1 MTGWFMSQFSGRLA
15 GGRFSV
21 FIIGPMGNDKDI
33 PQDQSGQGPFGRWFR
48 RRRSPERT
56 QVPISAHTS
65 NIGDAANSVLRS
77 LGLTGAEF
85 EVYVP
90 DQLVSA
96 AIKDDV
102 FHRIDMADLGIADIS
117 TTSRNVMYEIAYFN
131 ALGTP
136 LILIDYHGTT
146 PPFYLVQ
153 SRVLRVTDYT
163 VEELTSQL
171 EPVMSKHLKGE
182 ANLSENPIT
191 QFYGAALVDVSA
203 ATGAA
208 VGFFENFAHHVL
220 VQGGVLDQHPEIR
233 ELVMLKP
240 ERINDLQRD
249 NARVSAVMQ
258 SAGRRTLKAPS
269 HPRKEVTARVL
280 SDAIVDFPTPLYA
293 LDSAP
298 RYRKLRDRM
307 RSMGAPQARVDDML
321 AKFEAKL
328 IDSYFMMV
336 ENLISDAKN
345 MSRQS
350 WRVVDIAAFEA
361 NGLQRP

>member
-1 MTGWFMSQFSGRLA
+1 
-15 GGRFSV
+15 
-21 FIIGPMGNDKDI
+21 
-33 PQDQSGQGPFGRWFR
+33 
-48 RRRSPERT
+48 
-56 QVPISAHTS
+56 
-65 NIGDAANSVLRS
+65 
-77 LGLTGAEF
+77 
-85 EVYVP
+85 
-90 DQLVSA
+90 
-96 AIKDDV
+96 
-102 FHRIDMADLGIADIS
+102 
-117 TTSRNVMYEIAYFN
+117 
-131 ALGTP
+131 
-136 LILIDYHGTT
+136 
-146 PPFYLVQ
+146 
-153 SRVLRVTDYT
+153 
-163 VEELTSQL
+163 
-171 EPVMSKHLKGE
+171 
-182 ANLSENPIT
+182 
-191 QFYGAALVDVSA
+191 
-203 ATGAA
+203 
-208 VGFFENFAHHVL
+208 
-220 VQGGVLDQHPEIR
+220 
-233 ELVMLKP
+233 MLKP

-321 AKFEAKL
+321 AKFEVKL
-328 IDSYFMMV
+328 IDSYFVMV

>member
-1 MTGWFMSQFSGRLA
+1 MSQFSGRLA

-21 FIIGPMGNDKDI
+21 FIIGPMGSDKDVSL
-33 PQDQSGQGPFGRWFR
+33 DEGGQSAFSRWFR
-48 RRRSPERT
+48 RRRSPEKT
-56 QVPISAHTS
+56 QVPVSAHTS
-65 NIGDAANSVLRS
+65 NIGEAAKSVLRS
-77 LGLTGAEF
+77 LGLTEAQF
-85 EVYVP
+85 DVYVP
-90 DQLVSA
+90 QQLVSA

-102 FHRIDMADLGIADIS
+102 FHRIDLADFGIADIS
-117 TTSRNVMYEIAYFN
+117 TTSRNVMYEVAYFN

-136 LILIDYHGTT
+136 LVLIDYRNTT
-146 PPFYLVQ
+146 PPFYLTQ
-153 SRVLRVTDYT
+153 QRVLTVADFT
-163 VEELTSQL
+163 VEALASQL
-171 EPVMSKHLKGE
+171 NPVLSAYLR
-182 ANLSENPIT
+182 ADDVNLSDNPIT
-191 QFYGAALVDVSA
+191 QFYNSALVDISA
-203 ATGAA
+203 TTGVA

-220 VQGGVLDQHPEIR
+220 VQGGVLSENPDIK
-233 ELVMLKP
+233 ELVMIRP

-249 NARVSAVMQ
+249 NARVNAVMR
-258 SAGRRTLKAPS
+258 SAERRTLKAPS

-307 RSMGAPQARVDDML
+307 RSMGAPQTRVDDML

-328 IDSYFMMV
+328 IDSYFLMV
-336 ENLISDAKN
+336 ENLVSDAKN

-350 WRVVDIAAFEA
+350 WRVVDIADFEA